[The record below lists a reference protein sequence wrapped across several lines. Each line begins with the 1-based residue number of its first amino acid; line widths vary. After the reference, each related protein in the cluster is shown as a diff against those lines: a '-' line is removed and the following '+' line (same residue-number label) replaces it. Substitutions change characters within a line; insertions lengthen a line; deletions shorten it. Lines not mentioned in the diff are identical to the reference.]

1 MRFLPS
7 IQSSS
12 CFTAGTKCEPMK
24 FQPQRIRDPLH
35 NLITF
40 QANEFEHVMWRVI
53 QTRPFQRLR
62 RIKQLGFSEFVYPGA
77 THSRFAHSLGVFH
90 VARKLM
96 QIIKRHLGQSRYL
109 ETRAHQAIA
118 AALVH
123 DLGHGPFSHVFEEVG
138 RRLDLRLAN
147 HEAVSD
153 AIIRDGEV
161 ADTLNELGSG
171 FCGDVASI
179 IKAAGPGNIY
189 SAVVSSQFD
198 ADRLDYMQRDRL
210 MTGTQQGAIDFEWLL
225 ANIEVGEVPSGVDEE
240 SLGPVETFVL
250 GPKAIFAAE
259 AYVLG
264 LFQLY
269 PSVYFHKTTRG
280 AEKLFTELLC
290 RVVGLIRDGSTKHTG
305 LAVRHPLVQFA
316 RNADDLGAV
325 LRLDDVVLSGALALM
340 AEAEDGSVSDLA
352 RRLRDRTFYKAV
364 DVRERIKQELRAK
377 AGRKGKRAKAKLN
390 EDGKI
395 VDRMCANI
403 RGHVERWLSKR
414 DGETAR
420 ILVDQEKRD
429 PYKSLQ
435 ESKGPLNQ
443 IRIRIGPDE
452 LVDLGDR
459 SRVVRAI
466 EPFQLF
472 RLYVSK
478 DDQESRTFIDK
489 VIAREVANVAQA

>member
-1 MRFLPS
+1 MS
-7 IQSSS
+7 
-12 CFTAGTKCEPMK
+12 
-24 FQPQRIRDPLH
+24 FQTQRIRDPLH

-77 THSRFAHSLGVFH
+77 SHSRFAHSLGVFH

-96 QIIKRHLGQSRYL
+96 RIIKVHLGQSRYL

-123 DLGHGPFSHVFEEVG
+123 DLGHGPFSHAFEEVG
-138 RRLDLRLAN
+138 RRLNLRLAN
-147 HEAVSD
+147 HEEVSD
-153 AIIRDGEV
+153 AIIRDGEM

-171 FCGDVASI
+171 FSDDVASI

-250 GPKAIFAAE
+250 GPKAIYAAE
-259 AYVLG
+259 SYVLG

-290 RVVGLIRDGSTKHTG
+290 RVVNMIGDGSVRLTG
-305 LAVRHPLVQFA
+305 LAVAHPLVQFA
-316 RNADDLGAV
+316 RNPEDLNSV
-325 LRLDDVVLSGALALM
+325 LRLDDVVVSGALASM
-340 AEAEDGSVSDLA
+340 ADAKDESVCELA
-352 RRLRDRTFYKAV
+352 RRLRDRSFYKAI
-364 DVRERIKQELRAK
+364 DVRERLNRGLREKAK
-377 AGRKGKRAKAKLN
+377 SKGRKAEEAFK

-403 RGHVERWLSKR
+403 REDVRLWLSKQ
-414 DGETAR
+414 DGETPR

-429 PYKSLQ
+429 PYKPLQ

-443 IRIRIGPDE
+443 IRIRIGPKE

-459 SRVVRAI
+459 SRIVRAI

-478 DDQESRTFIDK
+478 DDKESRTFIDK
-489 VIAREVANVAQA
+489 VIAREVANGAQA